1 MKKKNEK
8 LEDLA
13 LSALFEEVEL
23 VDIKIAA
30 QERHITS
37 VDLIRIAVLNDLFA

>member
-13 LSALFEEVEL
+13 LSALFEEHEL
-23 VDIKIAA
+23 IDIKLAA
-30 QERHITS
+30 MERHITTA
-37 VDLIRIAVLNDLFA
+37 DLIRIAVLDDLFA